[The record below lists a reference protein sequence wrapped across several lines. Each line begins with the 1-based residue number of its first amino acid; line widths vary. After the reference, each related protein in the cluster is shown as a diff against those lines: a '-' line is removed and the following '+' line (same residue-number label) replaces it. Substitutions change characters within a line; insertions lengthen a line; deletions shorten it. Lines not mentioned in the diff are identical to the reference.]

1 MRFEVILMLPH
12 LVILRLS
19 RKLGE
24 PRRLGMEGERE
35 RVLEREE

>member
-1 MRFEVILMLPH
+1 MLPH

-35 RVLEREE
+35 RERERDTEREE

>member
-1 MRFEVILMLPH
+1 MISMLAH